1 MGAINYGSNEIINL
15 GIDVSKEDDFG
26 ILGEEVCYI
35 YDDIKNILDDYYFY
49 YYHVVIKEGYYSGF
63 YLDIESNIYIY
74 DDYIEKK
81 EAQKEL
87 TKLKKFLHSCV
98 DNGLVVYTPGWCTGY
113 YNLKESKDLIN
124 KAIAK
129 ERENIKDRPTWGQ
142 YVKEGF

>member
-15 GIDVSKEDDFG
+15 GLDVSEEDDFD

-35 YDDIKNILDDYYFY
+35 YDDIKDILDDYYFY
-49 YYHVVIKEGYYSGF
+49 YYHVVIKEGYYNGF
-63 YLDIESNIYIY
+63 YLDIESNISIY
-74 DDYIEKK
+74 DDYIEKQ

-87 TKLKKFLHSCV
+87 TQLKKFLHRCV
-98 DNGLVVYTPGWCTGY
+98 DNGLAVYTPGWCTSY
-113 YNLKESKDLIN
+113 YNLKESKNLIN